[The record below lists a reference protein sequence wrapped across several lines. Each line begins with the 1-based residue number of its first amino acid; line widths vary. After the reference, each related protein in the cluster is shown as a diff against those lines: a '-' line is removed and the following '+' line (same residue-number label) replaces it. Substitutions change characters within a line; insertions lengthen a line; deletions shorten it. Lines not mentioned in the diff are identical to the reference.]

1 MAEPFPETSATS
13 SAGSSAESS
22 AGSSAGSF
30 SGLVTSAAWWADVEG
45 WVHGRVSDH
54 GHRVT
59 GPLDQR
65 RVCAWST
72 QIVVPTDV
80 GRLWFKALC
89 PSMAFEPALQDL
101 LATVVPHE
109 VDRPYAIDPRRGWM
123 MTVDRGRT
131 LSDSHEPTL
140 ADWCAV
146 VVTMADLQRAIAPH
160 RDDVLA
166 TGVQDCSPATV
177 PARFDGLVEVLSGLP
192 RQHPSHLDA
201 DLRAALRAARP
212 RLVDVCAQI
221 AASPMPSTVQ
231 HGDLHP
237 GNVFA
242 VDGTLRVFD
251 FGDTQWAPA
260 LEVLSVPHGILAE
273 EGRWPWRPVID
284 AYAEQWADVIDVRA
298 LNAMWGAVAFTRPVN
313 RSLTW
318 WNALAGATEEE
329 WAEWG
334 VAPLHHLRRI
344 LEA

>member
-1 MAEPFPETSATS
+1 MAEPVPETS
-13 SAGSSAESS
+13 SA
-22 AGSSAGSF
+22 SF
-30 SGLVTSAAWWADVEG
+30 SGLVTSPAWRADVEE
-45 WVHGRVSDH
+45 WVHDRVEEK
-54 GHRVT
+54 GHRVIR
-59 GPLDQR
+59 PLDQR

-101 LATVVPHE
+101 LATVVPHQ

-123 MTVDRGRT
+123 MTVDRGQT

-140 ADWCAV
+140 DDWCAV
-146 VVTMADLQRAIAPH
+146 VETTADLQRAIAPH

-177 PARFDGLVEVLSGLP
+177 PARFDDLVECFSTLSP
-192 RQHPSHLDA
+192 EHPSHLDA
-201 DLRAALRAARP
+201 DLRPALRAIRP
-212 RLVDVCAQI
+212 KLVDVCAQI
-221 AASPMPSTVQ
+221 AASPLPNTVQ

-237 GNVFA
+237 GNVF
-242 VDGTLRVFD
+242 VVNGELRVFD

-260 LEVLSVPHGILAE
+260 VEVLSVPHGILTE
-273 EGRWPWRPVID
+273 EGRLPWRPVID
-284 AYAEQWADVIDVRA
+284 AYAERWRDVVDVRA

-334 VAPLHHLRRI
+334 IAPLHHLRRV

>member
-1 MAEPFPETSATS
+1 MAESLPETSA
-13 SAGSSAESS
+13 AP
-22 AGSSAGSF
+22 F
-30 SGLVTSAAWWADVEG
+30 SGLVTSPAWRADVEE
-45 WVHGRVSDH
+45 WVHGRVGDH

-72 QIVVPTDV
+72 QIVVPTDA

-101 LATVVPHE
+101 LAAVVPHQ

-123 MTVDRGRT
+123 MTVDRGQT

-140 ADWCAV
+140 EDWCAV
-146 VVTMADLQRAIAPH
+146 VETTADIQRAIGPH

-177 PARFDGLVEVLSGLP
+177 PTRFDDLVECFSGLSSE
-192 RQHPSHLDA
+192 HPSHLDA
-201 DLRAALRAARP
+201 DLRAALRAVRP
-212 RLVDVCAQI
+212 KLVDVCAQI
-221 AASPMPSTVQ
+221 AASPMLNTVQ

-237 GNVFA
+237 GNVF
-242 VDGTLRVFD
+242 VVNGELRVFD

-260 LEVLSVPHGILAE
+260 VEVLSVPHGILTE

-284 AYAEQWADVIDVRA
+284 AYAEQWADVVDVRA

-318 WNALAGATEEE
+318 WNALAGATEGE
-329 WAEWG
+329 WDEWG
-334 VAPLHHLRRI
+334 IAPLHHLRRV
-344 LEA
+344 LDA